1 MTEPAKDGKHYP
13 LTQKQERFAQVYVET
28 GNASEAYRQAYNVTT
43 QSDGTINR
51 NAWNLL
57 HRSKIERRVNE
68 IRAEH
73 AKRHE
78 INVDS
83 LTERYYEVMALAQAK
98 GDTST
103 MKAALDSLAKLH
115 GVWVDRSETKDVTDQ
130 HVKAIEDLAR
140 AKRDRLQ
147 VVEDKAKAG

>member
-1 MTEPAKDGKHYP
+1 MPQLNNPRHEAFAQHRYEGYTCDEAYERAGYKPNRHNAARLDRTEHIRTRVHE
-13 LTQKQERFAQVYVET
+13 LQERSA
-28 GNASEAYRQAYNVTT
+28 RKH
-43 QSDGTINR
+43 D
-51 NAWNLL
+51 
-57 HRSKIERRVNE
+57 
-68 IRAEH
+68 
-73 AKRHE
+73 

-147 VVEDKAKAG
+147 VVEGKAKAG